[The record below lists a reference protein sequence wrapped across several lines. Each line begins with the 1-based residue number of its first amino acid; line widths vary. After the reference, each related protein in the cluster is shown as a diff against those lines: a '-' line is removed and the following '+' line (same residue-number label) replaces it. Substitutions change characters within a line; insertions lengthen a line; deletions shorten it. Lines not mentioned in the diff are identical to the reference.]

1 MALDIGDSIPELR
14 VIPDKYLPHR
24 YAGASGDFNP
34 IHIDTEF
41 ARRWAC
47 RATSCTAS
55 TEWPSWP
62 EPPSQPS
69 KAIRAP

>member
-62 EPPSQPS
+62 GPPSQPWT
-69 KAIRAP
+69 ATPAP